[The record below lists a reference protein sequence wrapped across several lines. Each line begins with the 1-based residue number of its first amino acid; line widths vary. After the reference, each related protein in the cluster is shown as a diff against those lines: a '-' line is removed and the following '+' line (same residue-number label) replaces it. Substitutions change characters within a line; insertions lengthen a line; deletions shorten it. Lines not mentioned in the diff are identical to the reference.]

1 MNIKRLLS
9 VTKKEFIH
17 IRRDKPSLVM
27 ALVIPVV
34 MLLLFGYAVNTD
46 VENSSTAVLDL
57 SSSQHSR
64 ELVTAFDNSNYFNV
78 NSYVTDIDEIK
89 NAVDSGKSKAGL
101 IIPADYEKLLKR
113 GSQSTVQLVIDGS
126 DPTVARTLLST
137 GNLIVQNLSFKKI
150 SENNNMMSLQNKGI
164 SLSSRVWY
172 NPNMESEKFNIP
184 GLIGLIM
191 QNITIMLTAFAMVRE
206 RERGTMEQLIVTP
219 IKPLEL
225 IVGKLIPY
233 IIIGAFDFV
242 LILTLGVY
250 WFGVPINGDVILLFE
265 LAAIFL
271 VCALAIGMLIS
282 TVSKT
287 QLQAMQMTMLF
298 ILPSVLLSGFVFPR
312 ETMPMF
318 IRFIGSLVPLTYF
331 LTILRGIVLKGVGVQ
346 HLGYEIIILSIFTLA
361 VVIIA
366 SVNFKKKLD

>member
-1 MNIKRLLS
+1 MNLKRLLS
-9 VTKKEFIH
+9 ITKKEFIQ
-17 IRRDKPSLVM
+17 IRRDKPSLIM

-46 VENSSTAVLDL
+46 VEDSATAVLDL
-57 SSSQHSR
+57 SSNQHSR
-64 ELVTAFDNSNYFNV
+64 ELVAAFDNSNYFDIKY
-78 NSYVTDIDEIK
+78 YVTDIDELK
-89 NAVDSGKSKAGL
+89 SAVDSGKAKAGL

-113 GSQSTVQLVIDGS
+113 GSQPTVQLVIDGS

-137 GNLIVQNLSFKKI
+137 GNLTVQNLSFKTI
-150 SENNNMMSLQNKGI
+150 SENNNMITLQNKGI
-164 SLSSRVWY
+164 KLSGRVWY

-225 IVGKLIPY
+225 IIGKLIPY
-233 IIIGAFDFV
+233 VIIGSFDFI
-242 LILTLGVY
+242 LILILGVY
-250 WFGVPINGDVILLFE
+250 WFGVPVNGDIVLLFE

-271 VCALAIGMLIS
+271 ICALAIGMLIS

-312 ETMPMF
+312 ETMPLLIKF
-318 IRFIGSLVPLTYF
+318 FGSLVPLTYF
-331 LTILRGIVLKGVGVQ
+331 LTILRGIVLKGVGLE
-346 HLGYEIIILSIFTLA
+346 HLGYEIFILSIFTLA
-361 VVIIA
+361 VVVLA
-366 SVNFKKKLD
+366 SFKFRKKLD